1 MTVQT
6 TMRNDRRS
14 FEVYENGRLVAMF
27 ASRRSAEKFAS
38 GQPITKWSSHEED
51 LVAQAKAVA
60 AWLAI
65 QVRPMVDAVQTVAQ
79 ESELEDA
86 EGRTS
91 YKEQIGYSRGL
102 SF

>member
-27 ASRRSAEKFAS
+27 ASKRSAERFAS
-38 GQPITKWSSHEED
+38 GQPITKWASHEED

-60 AWLAI
+60 AWLTI

-79 ESELEDA
+79 ESEIEDA

-91 YKEQIGYSRGL
+91 YRDAIDYRLGL
-102 SF
+102 TF